1 MDLEEIF
8 KRCSFK
14 PNKQQKEAIETIN
27 GPLLIIAGPGS
38 GKTEVLIYRTLN
50 LILNYEVDPKN
61 ILLCTFT
68 EKAAEQ
74 LKSRL
79 KFYLSKCDK
88 SDTDLS
94 AMSCGTIHSICNDI
108 IIDNISELPNLH
120 KNFGVLEELTQILF
134 IFENFDYIFGEKIN
148 DKYLSKWPGIWKTIQ
163 GSIKYFNKITEEC
176 IDISLMKKDS
186 DNFVRFLADAY
197 QRYKTKLEETN
208 FIDFSFQQAH
218 VLNLILN
225 NSRIK
230 EKLQTKYQYIMVDEY
245 QDTNYVQE
253 QIMLT
258 IANKHNNICVVGDDD
273 QAIYRFR
280 GATVR
285 NILEFESHFPKETVN
300 KVNLFTNYRSY
311 KKIINTYNNF
321 MDSGIWEE
329 NGIQKFRFNKI
340 IEADKT
346 SELNSLDYESI
357 IKINEYEENPKKVA
371 DLIIYLKENNI
382 VKDLNQIAFFMR
394 SIMINNTEP
403 YFKEFERRN
412 IPYYAP
418 RSKKYFENKEIMEI
432 VASIIQIL
440 SFSGDYIVDEEP
452 FKEIN
457 DYCDSTWKLL
467 EYNCKNNPDYLK
479 LAQYL
484 DNTSKKIISL
494 KGNETT
500 DKDLI
505 DYFYE
510 ILSFK
515 PFIDYLNDEEK
526 ARNLAIFSRLIIL
539 FQQYYKLYVITAKNL
554 RRYVSSF
561 FNSYLRFLK
570 IQGLNEYED
579 PYDIFPSG
587 KVQVMTIHQA
597 KGLEFPVVFVAGL
610 EKKNP
615 PEDNIDLVLSK
626 FYHRGEF
633 EPHNR
638 SQDFDQMRLSYVA
651 FSRAENLLVLV
662 SKGKPYK
669 YFTDIFTLI
678 PGYDEINLSTY
689 KKIKI
694 KIKPAKSHKLEYGFT
709 SHINVY
715 DICPKQYLMYKEYS
729 FAPARDAQLVFG
741 SLVHQTIED
750 IHKHIIENNP
760 DKLDEDKIIQYFE
773 KNKQGF
779 IKKGIH
785 VFLEKEALDQI
796 LNYFN
801 NNKNEIFKVKETEVE
816 IVVEE
821 EDYLLKG
828 VLDLIQ
834 GDNGKINILDFK
846 SQKRPEDESKII
858 ESYKKQLAIYSHI
871 IEKKKGIKP
880 DKTIIY
886 WTGESEKE
894 KAFMEINT
902 EDSVISEVMEQ
913 FNEIVSKIRNKD
925 FEVKKRP
932 GGKICNDCD
941 FRHCCNIDFDKNYEK
956 QENY

>member
-1 MDLEEIF
+1 MQLKEIF
-8 KRCSFK
+8 EKCSFN
-14 PNKQQKEAIETIN
+14 PNPQQKEAIEIAK

-50 LILNYEVDPKN
+50 LILNYEVNPKN

-88 SDTDLS
+88 SEIDLS
-94 AMSCGTIHSICNDI
+94 DMSCGTIHSICNSI
-108 IIDNISELPNLH
+108 IIDNISEIPHLH

-134 IFENFDYIFGEKIN
+134 VFEHFSHIFGEKIN
-148 DKYLSKWPGIWKTIQ
+148 DKYLSKWIGIWQTIQ
-163 GSIKYFNKITEEC
+163 TSIKYFNKITEEF
-176 IDISLMKKDS
+176 IDVSLMKKDS
-186 DNFVRFLADAY
+186 DNFIRFLADAY

-208 FIDFSFQQAH
+208 FIDFSFQQTH
-218 VLNLILN
+218 VLNLLLN
-225 NSRIK
+225 NPRIR
-230 EKLQTKYQYIMVDEY
+230 EKLQAKYQYIMVDEY

-258 IANKHNNICVVGDDD
+258 IAKLHSNICVVGDDD

-285 NILEFESHFPKETVN
+285 NILEFGDHFPKEIFN
-300 KVNLFTNYRSY
+300 KVNLFTNYRSH
-311 KKIINTYNNF
+311 KKIINNYNNF
-321 MDSGIWEE
+321 MDSDIWKE
-329 NGIQKFRFNKI
+329 NGIQKFRFKKT
-340 IEADKT
+340 IEADKK
-346 SELNSLDYESI
+346 SELNSLDYESV
-357 IKINEYEENPKKVA
+357 IKINEFDENPKKVA

-382 VKDLNQIAFFMR
+382 IQDLNQIAFYMR
-394 SIMINNTEP
+394 SIAINNTDP

-418 RSKKYFENKEIMEI
+418 RSKKYFENNEIMEM

-440 SFSGDYIVDEEP
+440 SFSGDTIVEEEA

-457 DYCDSTWKLL
+457 QYCNSAWKIL
-467 EYNCKNNPDYLK
+467 EYNCKNNLVYLK

-484 DNTSKKIISL
+484 DNASKKIASL
-494 KGNETT
+494 KGDETT

-515 PFIDYLNDEEK
+515 PFSDYLNDEPA
-526 ARNLAIFSRLIIL
+526 ARSLAIFSRLIIL
-539 FQQYYKLYVITAKNL
+539 FQQYYKLFVVTAKNL

-579 PYDIFPSG
+579 PFNIFPSG
-587 KVQVMTIHQA
+587 KVQVMTIHQT
-597 KGLEFPVVFVAGL
+597 KGLEFPIVFVAGL
-610 EKKNP
+610 EKRNP
-615 PEDNIDLVLSK
+615 GADYIDPLLSK
-626 FYHRGEF
+626 YYHRSVF
-633 EPHNR
+633 EPYDR
-638 SQDFDQMRLSYVA
+638 IQDFDQMRLSYVA
-651 FSRAENLLVLV
+651 FSRAEQLLVLV
-662 SKGKPYK
+662 SKGKSFK
-669 YFTDIFTLI
+669 YYTDLFRYT
-678 PGYDEINLSTY
+678 PSYDGINLSAY
-689 KKIKI
+689 RKIKI
-694 KIKPAKSHKLEYGFT
+694 KSKPIKTNKIEYGFT
-709 SHINVY
+709 SHINVF

-729 FAPARDAQLVFG
+729 FTPARDAQLVFG

-750 IHKHIIENNP
+750 IHKHVIEKNP
-760 DKLDEDKIIQYFE
+760 DRLDEDKIIQYFE

-779 IKKGIH
+779 IKRGIH
-785 VFLEKEALDQI
+785 VFLEKEALTQI

-801 NNKNEIFKVKETEVE
+801 NNKNEVFKVSETEVE
-816 IVVEE
+816 IVVDE
-821 EDYLLKG
+821 EDYYLKG
-828 VLDLIQ
+828 VLDLVQ
-834 GDNGKINILDFK
+834 GDNGKIDILDFK
-846 SQKRPEDESKII
+846 SQKRPEDESKIM

-871 IEKKKGIKP
+871 VEKKKGIKP
-880 DKTIIY
+880 DRTIIY

-894 KAFMEINT
+894 RAFMEINT
-902 EDSVISEVMEQ
+902 GDSVVSEVMEH
-913 FNEIVSKIRNKD
+913 FNDIVCKIRNKD
-925 FEVKKRP
+925 FDVKKKP

-941 FRHCCNIDFDKNYEK
+941 FRHCCNINSDTKR
-956 QENY
+956 ENY

>member
-1 MDLEEIF
+1 MQLKEIF
-8 KRCSFK
+8 EKCSFN
-14 PNKQQKEAIETIN
+14 PNPQQKEAIEIAK

-50 LILNYEVDPKN
+50 LILNYEVNPKN

-88 SDTDLS
+88 SEIDLS
-94 AMSCGTIHSICNDI
+94 EMSCGTIHSICNSI
-108 IIDNISELPNLH
+108 IIDNISEIPHLH

-134 IFENFDYIFGEKIN
+134 IFENFSNIFGEKIN
-148 DKYLSKWPGIWKTIQ
+148 DKYLSKWIGIWQTIQ
-163 GSIKYFNKITEEC
+163 TSIKYFNKITEEF
-176 IDISLMKKDS
+176 IDVSLMKKDS
-186 DNFVRFLADAY
+186 DNFIRFLADAY
-197 QRYKTKLEETN
+197 QRYKIKLEETN
-208 FIDFSFQQAH
+208 FIDFSFQQTH
-218 VLNLILN
+218 VLNLLLN
-225 NSRIK
+225 NPRIK
-230 EKLQTKYQYIMVDEY
+230 EKLQAKYQYIMVDEY

-258 IANKHNNICVVGDDD
+258 IAKLHSNICVVGDDD

-285 NILEFESHFPKETVN
+285 NILEFGGHFPKEIFK
-300 KVNLFTNYRSY
+300 KVNLFTNYRSH
-311 KKIINTYNNF
+311 KKIINNYNNF
-321 MDSGIWEE
+321 MDSDIWKE
-329 NGIQKFRFNKI
+329 NGIQKFRFKKT
-340 IEADKT
+340 IEADKK
-346 SELNSLDYESI
+346 SELNSLDYESV
-357 IKINEYEENPKKVA
+357 IKINEFDENPKKVA

-382 VKDLNQIAFFMR
+382 IQDLNQIAFYMR
-394 SIMINNTEP
+394 SIAINNTDP

-418 RSKKYFENKEIMEI
+418 RSKKYFENNEIMEM

-440 SFSGDYIVDEEP
+440 SFSGETVVEEEA

-457 DYCDSTWKLL
+457 QYCNSAWKIL
-467 EYNCKNNPDYLK
+467 EYNCKNNLDYLK

-484 DNTSKKIISL
+484 DNASKKIASL
-494 KGNETT
+494 KGDEAT

-515 PFIDYLNDEEK
+515 PFSNYLNDEPA

-539 FQQYYKLYVITAKNL
+539 FQQYYKLFVVTAKNL

-579 PYDIFPSG
+579 PFNIFPSG
-587 KVQVMTIHQA
+587 KVQVMTIHQT
-597 KGLEFPVVFVAGL
+597 KGLEFPIVFVAGL
-610 EKKNP
+610 EKRNP
-615 PEDNIDLVLSK
+615 GADYIDPLLSK
-626 FYHRGEF
+626 YYHRSVF
-633 EPHNR
+633 EPYDR
-638 SQDFDQMRLSYVA
+638 IQDFDQMRLSYVA
-651 FSRAENLLVLV
+651 FSRAEQLLVLV
-662 SKGKPYK
+662 SKGKPFK
-669 YFTDIFTLI
+669 YYTDLFHYT
-678 PGYDEINLSTY
+678 PSYDGINLSAY
-689 KKIKI
+689 KKIKLKSKPI
-694 KIKPAKSHKLEYGFT
+694 KTNKTEYGFT
-709 SHINVY
+709 SHINVF

-729 FAPARDAQLVFG
+729 FTPARDAQLVFG

-750 IHKHIIENNP
+750 IHKHVIEKNP

-779 IKKGIH
+779 IKRGIH
-785 VFLEKEALDQI
+785 VFLEKEALTQI
-796 LNYFN
+796 LNYFS
-801 NNKNEIFKVKETEVE
+801 NNKSEVFKVKETEVE
-816 IVVEE
+816 IVVDEK
-821 EDYLLKG
+821 DYYLKG

-834 GDNGKINILDFK
+834 GDNGKIDILDFK
-846 SQKRPEDESKII
+846 SQKRPEAESKIM

-871 IEKKKGIKP
+871 VEKKKGIKP
-880 DKTIIY
+880 DRTIIY
-886 WTGESEKE
+886 WTGEPDKDR
-894 KAFMEINT
+894 AFMEINT
-902 EDSVISEVMEQ
+902 GDSVVSEVMEH
-913 FNEIVSKIRNKD
+913 FNDIVCKIRNKD
-925 FEVKKRP
+925 FDVKKRP

-941 FRHCCNIDFDKNYEK
+941 FRHCCNINSDTKR
-956 QENY
+956 ENY